1 VVVTRPTPCQQCKAD
16 LERAR
21 GRIEELECEV
31 TIEAEA
37 AAALTAKLEA
47 AVARVAELEDQQLAL
62 EAIRDERPALVS
74 DLEAA
79 RFAKRTWRQGAEHAQ
94 ARVKELEAALS
105 SAVDRLN
112 GFLSAYEGDPDPSE
126 NDTKQLVARLI
137 GTLQT
142 SEVT

>member
-1 VVVTRPTPCQQCKAD
+1 MTRPTPCQQCKAD
-16 LERAR
+16 L
-21 GRIEELECEV
+21 
-31 TIEAEA
+31 A
-37 AAALTAKLEA
+37 AARACIAEWEGEAVLRAATLGLLE
-47 AVARVAELEDQQLAL
+47 ARVAELDAKCLANAQSYDDL
-62 EAIRDERPALVS
+62 CEE
-74 DLEAA
+74 LEAA
-79 RFAKRTWRQGAEHAQ
+79 RFAKRTWRQSAEHAQ

-142 SEVT
+142 SQVT